1 MKIYDV
7 AFVGLGASALST
19 IKLLFENTDY
29 QLIGIDKNFNNNR
42 NNFFGFWL
50 TDWMSRYED
59 LIEERWV
66 KWNFNLQEIEVAQE
80 SIATPYCVIR
90 YQKWKEYCLKN
101 LNNLEIKELNV
112 TSILKNEN
120 YFEITLD
127 NKEVIFAK
135 KIYDSRVP
143 DLKKDKLKQHFIGH
157 IIQPAES
164 GLSVPMR
171 LMDFRVNQDQGLHFM
186 YVLPLQNNRIL
197 VESTVFSKSALQDH
211 WYEKQIETYVKKILN
226 IHDFKILEKEK
237 GILPMHEIQTKKN
250 TSDYINIGTR
260 GGASKT
266 SSGYA
271 FSFYL
276 KQLTKCL
283 NEQTASFNGYHSLVS
298 RWMDNIFV
306 DFIEHSKNSE
316 LVFINLA
323 KNLTGLEFSS
333 FMMGVANFKTKIKII
348 LAMPKIPFIKSMFRV
363 IGINGRT

>member
-29 QLIGIDKNFNNNR
+29 QLIGIDKKFNNNR

-50 TDWMSRYED
+50 TDWMSKYED
-59 LIEERWV
+59 LIDERWV

-120 YFEITLD
+120 YFEITLN

-157 IIQPAES
+157 IIQPTNGS
-164 GLSVPMR
+164 LSVPMR

-197 VESTVFSKSALQDH
+197 VESTVFSKSVLQDH
-211 WYEKQIETYVKKILN
+211 WYEEQIETYVKKILN

-348 LAMPKIPFIKSMFRV
+348 LAMPKIPFIRSMFRV